1 MRETKVRE
9 IMATEIVTLSAGDT
23 LRLADDLMAMADLRH
38 FPVLRQG
45 KVVGVVSQLAL
56 VRTSLNLLIERGKGS
71 PREVLGSMSIES
83 MKMEVPTVISP
94 DTPVKEAARL
104 MVEKRADCLVIVE
117 KGVLVGLA
125 TRTDLLRE
133 MAKR

>member
-1 MRETKVRE
+1 MSETKVRE

-56 VRTSLNLLIERGKGS
+56 VRASLNLLIEHGRGS
-71 PREVLGSMSIES
+71 PREILGSISIES

-94 DTPVKEAARL
+94 DTPVREAARL
-104 MVEKRADCLVIVE
+104 MVEKRTDCLVVVE
-117 KGVLVGLA
+117 KEVLVGLA

-133 MAKR
+133 MAAS